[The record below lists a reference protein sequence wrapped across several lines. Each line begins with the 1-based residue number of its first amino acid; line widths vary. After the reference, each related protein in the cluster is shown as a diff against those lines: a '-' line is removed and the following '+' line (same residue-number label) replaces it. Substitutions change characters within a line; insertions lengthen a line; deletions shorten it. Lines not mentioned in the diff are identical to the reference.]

1 MNDMLQEQ
9 MSVLDELERTQSI
22 IIDALLNRLIEDRA
36 DIMDVLTIDD
46 FFSKTLIITQRS
58 ESEILDL
65 TPQVKERVIE
75 QRTLEARYRQLLIEY
90 EAGLTDLINRF
101 SNLKE
106 RVESENTKGAVIP
119 SVNTDV
125 PLHVTMPNGEV
136 IAETRGVDTFVKVIE
151 KLGVEN
157 VKALGIIAVSS
168 RNLPLIS
175 DYEDPDVD
183 QRKLGAYYIATRSS
197 SPDKKRLLDQ
207 IAAGL
212 RVEMTVI
219 ANPTPRR

>member
-75 QRTLEARYRQLLIEY
+75 QRTLEARYRQLLIDY

-106 RVESENTKGAVIP
+106 RIASQDTRKTDSYPETECPTSCYDAGWRSDCRDLGSRYLRKGHRKVRRRERKSTRNYRRFES
-119 SVNTDV
+119 
-125 PLHVTMPNGEV
+125 
-136 IAETRGVDTFVKVIE
+136 
-151 KLGVEN
+151 
-157 VKALGIIAVSS
+157 
-168 RNLPLIS
+168 
-175 DYEDPDVD
+175 
-183 QRKLGAYYIATRSS
+183 
-197 SPDKKRLLDQ
+197 
-207 IAAGL
+207 
-212 RVEMTVI
+212 
-219 ANPTPRR
+219 